1 MKHVTVVITLRS
13 RLMALGMRTALTET
27 SLTNVS
33 YHIIEPGMFA
43 ENVERLRPQ
52 VVIADPFT
60 ALSYGDFRS
69 MLSDNAVLIGVTALA
84 LPSEVAKCFDLV
96 MTAYD
101 STEAVER
108 AIVKVASEPSDDDK
122 ANEQLTPREREV
134 LIGVVRGRA
143 NKEIAADMNVSVNT
157 VMTHRCNIASKL
169 QIHSVAGLTIYAIV
183 SKLVSID
190 EIRPGIS

>member
-1 MKHVTVVITLRS
+1 MKHVTVVIALRS

-27 SLTNVS
+27 SLANVS
-33 YHIIEPGMFA
+33 YHIVEPGLFA

-52 VVIADPFT
+52 VVISDPFT
-60 ALSYGDFRS
+60 ALSYGDIRS
-69 MLSDNAVLIGVTALA
+69 MLSDSAVLIGVTALA
-84 LPSEVAKCFDLV
+84 LPSEVAKYFDLV

-101 STEAVER
+101 STEAVEK

-157 VMTHRCNIASKL
+157 VMTHRRNIASKL

>member
-1 MKHVTVVITLRS
+1 MKHVTVVIALRS

-27 SLTNVS
+27 SLANVS
-33 YHIIEPGMFA
+33 YHIVEPGLFA

-52 VVIADPFT
+52 VVISDPFT
-60 ALSYGDFRS
+60 ALSYGDIRS
-69 MLSDNAVLIGVTALA
+69 MLSDSAVLIGVTAIA
-84 LPSEVAKCFDLV
+84 LPSEVAKYFDLV

-101 STEAVER
+101 STEAVEK

-157 VMTHRCNIASKL
+157 VMTHRRNIASKL

-190 EIRPGIS
+190 EIRPGMS